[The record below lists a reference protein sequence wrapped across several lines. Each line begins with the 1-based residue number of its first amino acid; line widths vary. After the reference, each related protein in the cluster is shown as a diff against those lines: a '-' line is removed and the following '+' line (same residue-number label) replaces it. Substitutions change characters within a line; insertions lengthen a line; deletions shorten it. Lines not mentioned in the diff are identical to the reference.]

1 LVKGRGKSGLTII
14 IRRWHH
20 SDIIKDSGG
29 NMKNVPYIEIVK
41 QVLVPM
47 FHKESQLG
55 RSAKSND
62 DMAKLVFKKRL
73 FDTILSLVE
82 KVETGALTNID
93 VRSGI
98 RRLAEEADVT
108 AGQAQKV
115 INVYLK
121 YYCVLRDKQSL
132 IKELDCPIDSGIVK
146 HVWKQLTPEDKVDI
160 ENRLSLAQHD
170 VKLNWIFFSEITRL
184 NELDFLTY
192 ELLQKRLEEMGNG
205 IRLLVDFEIYDKE
218 RIAKYLSKAEGDN
231 L

>member
-1 LVKGRGKSGLTII
+1 MN
-14 IRRWHH
+14 
-20 SDIIKDSGG
+20 D
-29 NMKNVPYIEIVK
+29 VPYIEIVK
-41 QVLVPM
+41 QVLVAM

-55 RSAKSND
+55 RSAKNND
-62 DMAKLVFKKRL
+62 DMAKLAFKKRL

-82 KVETGALTNID
+82 KVDTETLTNID

-108 AGQAQKV
+108 VGQAQKV

-146 HVWKQLTPEDKVDI
+146 HVWKQLTLEDKVDI
-160 ENRLSLAQHD
+160 ENRLSLAQHG
-170 VKLNWIFFSEITRL
+170 VKLNWIFFSEISRL
-184 NELDFLTY
+184 NKLDLLTY
-192 ELLQKRLEEMGNG
+192 ELLQKRLEEMGDG

-218 RIAKYLSKAEGDN
+218 RIAKYLSKAEGNN

>member
-1 LVKGRGKSGLTII
+1 
-14 IRRWHH
+14 
-20 SDIIKDSGG
+20 
-29 NMKNVPYIEIVK
+29 MKNVPYIEIVK

>member
-1 LVKGRGKSGLTII
+1 MN
-14 IRRWHH
+14 
-20 SDIIKDSGG
+20 DA
-29 NMKNVPYIEIVK
+29 PYIEIVR

-55 RSAKSND
+55 RSTKSND
-62 DMAKLVFKKRL
+62 ETAKLAFKKRL

-82 KVETGALTNID
+82 KVENGTLTNID

-98 RRLAEEADVT
+98 CRLAEEADVT
-108 AGQAQKV
+108 TGQAQKV

-132 IKELDCPIDSGIVK
+132 IKELDCPIDSRIVK

-160 ENRLSLAQHD
+160 ENRLSLAQHG
-170 VKLNWIFFSEITRL
+170 VRLNWIFFSEITRL
-184 NELDFLTY
+184 NKLDFLTY

-205 IRLLVDFEIYDKE
+205 IRLLDDFEIYDKE
-218 RIAKYLSKAEGDN
+218 RIAKYLSNAEGDN